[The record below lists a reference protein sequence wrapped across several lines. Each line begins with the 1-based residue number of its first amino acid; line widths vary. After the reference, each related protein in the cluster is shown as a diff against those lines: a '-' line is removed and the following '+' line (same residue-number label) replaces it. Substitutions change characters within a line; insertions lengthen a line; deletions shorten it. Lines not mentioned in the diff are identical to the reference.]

1 MRSVGMGAMPDNEED
16 KKLLAEIA
24 DLKAENA
31 ALKQEIADLKAKKST
46 RKGKTDSAAED
57 PVAE

>member
-16 KKLLAEIA
+16 KKLLVEIA
-24 DLKAENA
+24 HLKAENA
-31 ALKQEIADLKAKKST
+31 ALQQEIAHLRAKKST
-46 RKGKTDSAAED
+46 RKGKAEED

>member
-16 KKLLAEIA
+16 KKLLVEIA
-24 DLKAENA
+24 YLKAENA
-31 ALKQEIADLKAKKST
+31 ALQQEIAHLRAKKST
-46 RKGKTDSAAED
+46 RKGKAEED